1 MKKKNPFFG
10 LFFSLIIISIPV
22 FNQLHY
28 SLIDHFETI
37 DKNNK
42 EVIHHQC
49 SHFTFY
55 VVFLDTHDDP
65 QLKKE
70 EELTFNL
77 KVKTKPVESLKTVTS
92 DLFFNRG
99 PPNYYIFC

>member
-10 LFFSLIIISIPV
+10 LFFSLIIISIPI

-37 DKNNK
+37 DKTNK

-49 SHFTFY
+49 NHFTFY

-65 QLKKE
+65 HIKKE

-77 KVKTKPVESLKTVTS
+77 KIKTTLVENVTNIAS
-92 DLFFNRG
+92 CLFFNRG
-99 PPNYYIFC
+99 PPRNFIFC

>member
-28 SLIDHFETI
+28 SLIDHFESI
-37 DKNNK
+37 DKHNK

-49 SHFTFY
+49 NQFTFY
-55 VVFLDTHDDP
+55 TIFLDTHDDP
-65 QLKKE
+65 KIKTE
-70 EELTFNL
+70 EELVFNL
-77 KVKTKPVESLKTVTS
+77 KVKTSLVESLKSTTS
-92 DLFFNRG
+92 KLFFNKG
-99 PPNYYIFC
+99 PPLLKI